1 MTKVTSRA
9 RQLRLDYQAK
19 LGRNVTIEEVAA
31 ATGIARPTISRLELN
46 QTERIDFETIKKLCR
61 FYGVE
66 VGDLLTIEEEET
78 PVNKRM
84 PALAVAF

>member
-66 VGDLLTIEEEET
+66 VGALLTIETEEQPT
-78 PVNKRM
+78 NKYR
-84 PALAVAF
+84 PALIAA